1 MQTNK
6 NIFVIIFEVCCILV
20 VHIVPIGAIKVASPD
35 QITTYLGQKQNTAR
49 KAGKIW
55 KAKTK
60 QILSIQN
67 TQTLICNT
75 TERFPWIRQRKD
87 TQDDIVVFVWVRTQQ
102 RRDRQ
107 RRVIASTQENTSTTT
122 TTRSC
127 NNLLWH
133 FHFRCEMFR
142 NDNCLSANSYQ
153 IPMILWVVFLG
164 GWEARWSDWDLMNNV
179 LREFDLM
186 WRQIAFLFSLLSPM
200 SIESEIGWIIY
211 CVCGEFHPM
220 QVPFLLHGSQFVHLQ
235 WC

>member
-1 MQTNK
+1 MGLDRAPVE
-6 NIFVIIFEVCCILV
+6 F
-20 VHIVPIGAIKVASPD
+20 
-35 QITTYLGQKQNTAR
+35 QKLFFLNPLIPQR
-49 KAGKIW
+49 GFRGSVRE
-55 KAKTK
+55 KT
-60 QILSIQN
+60 
-67 TQTLICNT
+67 
-75 TERFPWIRQRKD
+75 R
-87 TQDDIVVFVWVRTQQ
+87 QDDIVVFVWVRTQQ

-186 WRQIAFLFSLLSPM
+186 WRQIAFLFSVLSPM
-200 SIESEIGWIIY
+200 HYGLRGS
-211 CVCGEFHPM
+211 
-220 QVPFLLHGSQFVHLQ
+220 HG
-235 WC
+235 